1 MYGTQVWMRRDNR
14 ALSVSLAKT
23 IAYSHVADSAIE
35 ALRIGFMINL
45 VEKFQEYSTWRFALT
60 RAIERL
66 RVWLEAS
73 QLSDR
78 DIESRIARVLARL
91 ADDRLTI
98 AFVAEFSRGKSELIN
113 AIFFSDYGK
122 RILPTSAGRTTM
134 CPTELL
140 YDETLP
146 PSIRLLPIETRAQHA
161 TTAEYKSLHE
171 EWHVYPLD
179 TASGDGMLAAFKQV
193 SMVKRVPVDDARSY
207 ALFDDG
213 DTDQRAGIDA
223 DGTVEI
229 SMWRHA
235 IINFPHPLLA
245 QGLVILDTPGLNA
258 IGTEPELTLNLIPNA
273 HAVLFVLAA
282 DTGVT
287 KSDIEVWRQHIGGA
301 HKHARLVVLNKID
314 SMWDDLLSNAE
325 VDKAIDM
332 QVKGCAKTLGLDLSQ
347 VFPVSAQKGLIAKV
361 QEDAELLE
369 RSRLPALERALAI
382 ELIPQK
388 QAIVCEIVERE
399 MGELIDAT
407 RNTLASRASG
417 LAKQAADLRALRGK
431 NAMVVTHMVTRVR
444 GEKEA
449 FDKSLVTF
457 QALRAVYAKLSGE
470 VFVELGVTPLREEI
484 RITREK
490 MVKSWFS
497 TGLRGVMEGFFD
509 SARVRLARSQAR
521 IDEIGAMIA
530 KMYGKFATEHGM
542 MLGTPMKFSLARYEA
557 EVARVESVYHERF
570 GLITIFS
577 NDQLALT
584 QKFFESIASRVRDT
598 FEIANRDVEA
608 WLKAIMAPLEGQIR
622 EHQGQ
627 LRRRL
632 DSIKHIHDASDT
644 LEERLEDVSN
654 RESDNTDLVYGL
666 REIDD
671 VIQTTLAARID
682 AEQGV
687 LIF

>member
-1 MYGTQVWMRRDNR
+1 M
-14 ALSVSLAKT
+14 AP
-23 IAYSHVADSAIE
+23 IE
-35 ALRIGFMINL
+35 ALCVGFMNNL
-45 VEKFQEYSTWRFALT
+45 VEKFQEFSTWRFALA
-60 RAIERL
+60 RAIERFRGWL
-66 RVWLEAS
+66 RAS

-78 DIESRIARVLARL
+78 DVESRIARVLARL

-113 AIFFSDYGK
+113 AIFFADYGK

-161 TTAEYKSLHE
+161 TTAEYKSLYD
-171 EWHVYPLD
+171 EWQVYPLD
-179 TASGDGMLAAFKQV
+179 TSSGDGMLAAFKQV
-193 SMVKRVPVDDARSY
+193 SMVKRVPVDEARRY

-213 DTDQRAGIDA
+213 DTDQRASIDV

-301 HKHARLVVLNKID
+301 QKHGRLVVLNKID
-314 SMWDDLLSNAE
+314 SMWDDLSSLAD
-325 VDKAIDM
+325 VDTAIDM
-332 QVKGCAKTLGLDLSQ
+332 QVQSCAKTLGLDVAQ

-361 QEDAELLE
+361 NEDAKLLE

-399 MGELIDAT
+399 MGELVDAT
-407 RNTLASRASG
+407 RNTLAARGAG
-417 LAKQAADLRALRGK
+417 FARQAADLRALRGK
-431 NAMVVTHMVTRVR
+431 NAVVITHMVTRVR
-444 GEKEA
+444 AEKDA

-457 QALRAVYAKLSGE
+457 QALRAVYAKLTGE
-470 VFVELGVTPLREEI
+470 VFVELGVNPLREEI
-484 RITREK
+484 RATREK

-497 TGLRGVMEGFFD
+497 TGLRGVMEGFFE
-509 SARVRLARSQAR
+509 SARVRLARSQAK
-521 IDEIGAMIA
+521 IDEIAAMIA

-542 MLGTPMKFSLARYEA
+542 MLGAPMKFSLARYEA
-557 EVARVESVYHERF
+557 EIARVEAIYHDRF

-577 NDQLALT
+577 NDQLVLT

-622 EHQGQ
+622 EHQSQ

-632 DSIKHIHDASDT
+632 DSIKHIHDASET
-644 LEERLEDVSN
+644 LEERLEEVGS
-654 RESDNTDLVYGL
+654 RESDNADLVYGL

-671 VIQTTLAARID
+671 AIQTTLAARID